1 MHHQPFRARAPAR
14 PCRFYEPPIPTS
26 YTIPSL
32 ASCNTESSEEEA
44 EVTMVYRV
52 LGAERVE
59 KVVEAEEDAC
69 LHIQTRAF
77 CVLSRFHDLDILD
90 WHHTTVPTLFGD
102 ELT

>member
-1 MHHQPFRARAPAR
+1 MHHQLFRARVPAR
-14 PCRFYEPPIPTS
+14 PYRFSEPPIPTS
-26 YTIPSL
+26 CTFPSL

-44 EVTMVYRV
+44 EVTIVYRV
-52 LGAERVE
+52 LGEVE
-59 KVVEAEEDAC
+59 KVLDAEEDAC

-90 WHHTTVPTLFGD
+90 WHHTTVPTIFGD

>member
-1 MHHQPFRARAPAR
+1 
-14 PCRFYEPPIPTS
+14 
-26 YTIPSL
+26 
-32 ASCNTESSEEEA
+32 
-44 EVTMVYRV
+44 MVYRV

-59 KVVEAEEDAC
+59 KVVDAEEDAC

-102 ELT
+102 ELTLEFAERGLRLCGWGHCPITSFRLLDPGKSCIPMIASCR